1 MLTHQCSQATTVIVK
16 TQRTVRDKCV
26 KSTQM
31 VTDPF
36 PSSRYSIHDLA
47 TLASVPTRTVRFY
60 IAQGLMDRP
69 HGAKRGAWYEERHL
83 QQLLLIRRWTDAGLS
98 LDRVRELQAGSPE
111 EAPPRPIKP
120 GMVEVWSR
128 ISLADG
134 VEIQVEPGRAGMTPE
149 QVRSFIQDVT
159 AAYRRTREA
168 SSASH

>member
-1 MLTHQCSQATTVIVK
+1 MA
-16 TQRTVRDKCV
+16 
-26 KSTQM
+26 
-31 VTDPF
+31 TDP
-36 PSSRYSIHDLA
+36 STSTRYSIHDLA

-134 VEIQVEPGRAGMTPE
+134 VEIQVGPGRAGLTPE
-149 QVRSFIQDVT
+149 QVRAFVQDVT
-159 AAYRRTREA
+159 AAYRRVREPRNT
-168 SSASH
+168 SH

>member
-1 MLTHQCSQATTVIVK
+1 MA
-16 TQRTVRDKCV
+16 
-26 KSTQM
+26 
-31 VTDPF
+31 TDP
-36 PSSRYSIHDLA
+36 SAAARYSIQDLA

-60 IAQGLMDRP
+60 IAEGLMDRP

-111 EAPPRPIKP
+111 EAPPRPIKA

-128 ISLADG
+128 VTLADG

-159 AAYRRTREA
+159 AAYRQVREPGNT
-168 SSASH
+168 SH

>member
-1 MLTHQCSQATTVIVK
+1 MRTGSTT
-16 TQRTVRDKCV
+16 T
-26 KSTQM
+26 
-31 VTDPF
+31 P
-36 PSSRYSIHDLA
+36 RYSIHDLA

-98 LDRVRELQAGSPE
+98 LERVRELQAGSPE
-111 EAPPRPIKP
+111 EAPPRPVKP

-128 ISLADG
+128 ITLADG

-149 QVRSFIQDVT
+149 QVRAFIQGVT
-159 AAYRRTREA
+159 AAYRRVREPG
-168 SSASH
+168 SASH

>member
-1 MLTHQCSQATTVIVK
+1 MRTESTT
-16 TQRTVRDKCV
+16 T
-26 KSTQM
+26 
-31 VTDPF
+31 
-36 PSSRYSIHDLA
+36 SRYNIHDLA

-98 LDRVRELQAGSPE
+98 LERVRELQAGAPE
-111 EAPPRPIKP
+111 EAPPRPVKP

-128 ISLADG
+128 ITLADG

-149 QVRSFIQDVT
+149 QVRAFIQDVT
-159 AAYRRTREA
+159 AAYRRVREPG
-168 SSASH
+168 SASH